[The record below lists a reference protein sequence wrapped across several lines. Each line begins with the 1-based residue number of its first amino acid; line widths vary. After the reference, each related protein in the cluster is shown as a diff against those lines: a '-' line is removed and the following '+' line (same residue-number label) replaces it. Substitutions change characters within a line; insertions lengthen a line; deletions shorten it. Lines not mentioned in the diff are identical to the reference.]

1 MARRPSRREFFSMAT
16 AAGLG
21 ALLASALARAQTS
34 SPSYALYPD
43 PATGRLKIKA
53 PKGVDIVLDQG
64 TYGVSPAVFDVIVRR
79 EANGDYVA
87 YDRTG
92 GIICKNSSTA
102 CIQEAVNYASQTKPA
117 PGPNP
122 FIGGFV
128 FIYPGKYYVKS
139 QITIGP
145 HTHIRGAGR
154 GATVIKEDPSR
165 RDATPLLYFKDAFHT
180 TISDLTVIGNVFD
193 VYGNRNNYVSGADLI
208 YVDRTRDSDPYFG
221 GSDSAGID
229 LAFLMTRV
237 SVLYARGHCVTLA
250 PNAVEVHV
258 SDSYL
263 LGCAGDGFYIR
274 GHDYRIVNTVVG
286 NVGNVGFYTTGNG
299 QIVGSKSYGSGT
311 RNPNT
316 PIHGVFSEI
325 FIDHT
330 GSVAISGVE
339 VGEGAGYC
347 MTVYYS
353 QNVVAELTCYSPG
366 LNSDYTTGGYEMY
379 AFNIDRSINIIIKAS
394 IVDFLRKFNNLPV
407 KAKAV
412 AIQTDTSTVSQ
423 NIVIDLV
430 TDYTQNVA
438 DIIGTGCTKNVSV
451 RINGTYSYINVTT
464 PSMPASGSAV
474 ANCYPVPV
482 DVYIW
487 GGAVT
492 SVKVVRNGVEYT
504 VFSSSSAVSVYL
516 KVRLNNGDQIKIS
529 YTSAPSWAWVP
540 ASS

>member
-1 MARRPSRREFFSMAT
+1 MPRITIP
-16 AAGLG
+16 
-21 ALLASALARAQTS
+21 
-34 SPSYALYPD
+34 
-43 PATGRLKIKA
+43 
-53 PKGVDIVLDQG
+53 
-64 TYGVSPAVFDVIVRR
+64 R
-79 EANGDYVA
+79 EAYDVLVRQEQNGDYIA
-87 YDRTG
+87 YDRNG
-92 GIICKNSSTA
+92 SVICRNSNTA
-102 CIQEAVNYASQTKPA
+102 CIQEAIDYASQLKPV

-122 FIGGFV
+122 FIGGSV
-128 FIYPGKYYVKS
+128 LISSGKYYVKS
-139 QITIGP
+139 QITVGP
-145 HTHIRGAGR
+145 HIHIKGMGR
-154 GATVIKEDPSR
+154 GVTVIKEDPSR
-165 RDATPLLYFKDAFHT
+165 TSATPLFYFKDAFHT
-180 TISDLTVIGNVFD
+180 TISDLTIIGNVFD
-193 VYGNRNNYVSGADLI
+193 IYGNRNNYVPGADLI
-208 YVDRTRDSDPYFG
+208 YIDRTRDNDPYFG
-221 GSDSAGID
+221 GSDFAGID
-229 LAFLMTRV
+229 LAFLMTKV

-286 NVGNVGFYTTGNG
+286 NVGNVGFYTIGNG
-299 QIVGSKSYGSGT
+299 QIVDSKSFGSGT

-325 FIDHT
+325 FIDHAV
-330 GSVAISGVE
+330 SVILSGVE

-366 LNSDYTTGGYEMY
+366 LNSDFTTGGYEMY
-379 AFNIDRSINIIIKAS
+379 AFNIDKSSNIIIKAS
-394 IVDFLRKFNNLPV
+394 IVDVLRKFNGLPM
-407 KAKAV
+407 KTKAV
-412 AIQTDTSTVSQ
+412 AIQTNTSTVSK

-430 TDYTQNVA
+430 TDDYTKNVV

-451 RINGTYSYINVTT
+451 RINNMYSYVNVTT

-492 SVKVVRNGVEYT
+492 SVKVVRDGVEYT
-504 VFSSSSAVSVYL
+504 VFSSPSPVGVYL
-516 KVRLNNGDQIKIS
+516 KIRLNNGDQIKID